1 MANALVKSIAQQNGI
16 SFLADNKTHQFRFE
30 IASSSSDRVYVVAMS
45 KSNLDW
51 QCSCLGWIMKRPGK
65 PRGCKHLKALLP
77 SLMQLNGE
85 AKQIG

>member
-1 MANALVKSIAQQNGI
+1 MSTALVKSIAQQNGI

-30 IASSSSDRVYVVAMS
+30 IPSASNDRLYVVAMS
-45 KSNLDW
+45 KSSLEW
-51 QCSCLGWIMKRPGK
+51 QCSCPGWIMKRPGK

-77 SLMQLNGE
+77 SLAQLSAT